1 MDAAQF
7 AKMLSDKHLF
17 ELNRMEYK
25 YSLAAVR
32 EFVQLLRQ
40 DFAQELPLQDF
51 HGEKLVYLPN
61 MARISTAGMK
71 QLLTVPAAGGAFGLQ
86 AMTEEIHATLQIEN
100 IHSTRQSIRRILDGY
115 APRDEE
121 ESRIYGIKRGLDFI
135 ANRENAITE
144 ENLHKLYQMTV
155 GDFLDDDDKLQQSR
169 FYRHAPVYIVGGD
182 TPREGLAASQLPA
195 AMARLIC
202 FANQN
207 DTMNE
212 LHKAAILH
220 FAFGYY
226 HPYFDGNGRT
236 ARLFHMWYL
245 VQHGYPATLFTP
257 FSRYI
262 AENKSGYYKAY
273 EQIEKN
279 ALLTGYTDVTPFLA
293 YFCESVYSRLQSDTD
308 VPHSDMQV
316 YRDALA
322 AGKVTEK
329 ERQLWEYVLS
339 AYGNEEFTTKRLEK
353 DFGNAAYATIRA
365 FVMKFAAMQ
374 LLSARQV
381 GNKVFYKVI

>member
-1 MDAAQF
+1 MEAALF

-25 YSLAAVR
+25 YSPAAVR

-40 DFAQELPLQDF
+40 NFAQELPLQDF

-100 IHSTRQSIRRILDGY
+100 IHSTRQRIRRILDGY

-135 ANRENAITE
+135 ANRENVITE

-155 GDFLDDDDKLQQSR
+155 GDFLDNDDKLQQSQL
-169 FYRHAPVYIVGGD
+169 YRHAPVYIVGGD

-195 AMARLIC
+195 AMAQLIR

-226 HPYFDGNGRT
+226 HPCCY
-236 ARLFHMWYL
+236 A
-245 VQHGYPATLFTP
+245 
-257 FSRYI
+257 I
-262 AENKSGYYKAY
+262 AVC
-273 EQIEKN
+273 
-279 ALLTGYTDVTPFLA
+279 T
-293 YFCESVYSRLQSDTD
+293 
-308 VPHSDMQV
+308 
-316 YRDALA
+316 
-322 AGKVTEK
+322 
-329 ERQLWEYVLS
+329 
-339 AYGNEEFTTKRLEK
+339 
-353 DFGNAAYATIRA
+353 
-365 FVMKFAAMQ
+365 
-374 LLSARQV
+374 
-381 GNKVFYKVI
+381 